1 MSLDRYVRG
10 FGPSFVLVD
19 DLFAILHNQLLIASA
34 APRASSFGYLQ
45 CLQCL
50 QCITSLSGSPA
61 KSASKVERNK

>member
-34 APRASSFGYLQ
+34 APRASSFRY
-45 CLQCL
+45 L

>member
-19 DLFAILHNQLLIASA
+19 DLFAILHNQLLIASS

-45 CLQCL
+45 CV
-50 QCITSLSGSPA
+50 TSLSGSPA